1 MTGDKVLLSFLL
13 ENLLEAAYA
22 CPEEGTLELKVE
34 PDGDFVRFSL
44 TDRRQSLPSTVL
56 NELFYPDL
64 KRMKGPDGQ
73 LTGTEYLVFKQT
85 IREHDEFTGLRG
97 CRINAEPAVG
107 GGFTVWFTV
116 PKAGKGRAGEAV
128 SR

>member
-1 MTGDKVLLSFLL
+1 M
-13 ENLLEAAYA
+13 
-22 CPEEGTLELKVE
+22 E

-73 LTGTEYLVFKQT
+73 LTGTEYLVCKQI
-85 IREHDEFTGLRG
+85 IREHDEFTG
-97 CRINAEPAVG
+97 
-107 GGFTVWFTV
+107 
-116 PKAGKGRAGEAV
+116 
-128 SR
+128 